1 MIRQMA
7 SVIHE
12 LERDQEQLE
21 ELAASYGEKKIRHRE
36 WLAARAPIQA
46 RIKTANTTLNRGQ
59 RTSAL
64 AGVFDHAD
72 GVIATYQA
80 LPLARQQA
88 VIKAVLNYA
97 HIGPAVRGRNRFD
110 PGRISPAWRV

>member
-1 MIRQMA
+1 MA
-7 SVIHE
+7 RSEI
-12 LERDQEQLE
+12 
-21 ELAASYGEKKIRHRE
+21 SHRE

-46 RIKTANTTLNRGQ
+46 RIKGANATLNRGQ
-59 RTSAL
+59 RATAL
-64 AGVFDHAD
+64 AGVLDHPD
-72 GVIATYQA
+72 GVTAAYEA

-97 HIGPAVRGRNRFD
+97 QIGPAVRGRNRFD